1 MKSFRQYLSEGKND
15 CKKIFQKY
23 VFGIIQGKREKN
35 TAPEDKIWD
44 IVRAY
49 IGDNKNSDDIQ
60 KAFIQLRDCRGSY
73 PELVPD
79 AKSLYRGIR
88 VKPLV
93 LFKWLSGKKVTGSGA
108 WSSVP
113 IKYVGSSKNKI
124 ESFTTSKTMAMDF
137 AKGRKIALGSGKVST
152 RFVTPAEAKKMRKNI
167 LEWIELY
174 DELKNSKNRT
184 EQKDAKAYL
193 KFIKEEYTVL
203 FEDVFGVGESTIQ
216 IPIFYEITSPDK
228 NCVMSEFLANKISK
242 SILNSSESEVTRIND
257 GTATDAL
264 MYFPTG
270 FKEVFEMVKKL
281 KTEIESQVPL
291 KFKEIPV

>member
-1 MKSFRQYLSEGKND
+1 MKSFREYISESKTD
-15 CKKIFQKY
+15 CKKIFQEY
-23 VFGIIQGKREKN
+23 VFGMIQGKREKD
-35 TAPEDKIWD
+35 TPQESEIWSL
-44 IVRAY
+44 VQNY
-49 IGDNKNSDDIQ
+49 IGDNKNSTEIQ
-60 KAFIQLRDCRGSY
+60 KAFIQLRDCMGSY

-79 AKSLYRGIR
+79 PQPIYRGIR
-88 VKPLV
+88 VAPSV
-93 LFKWLSGKKVTGSGA
+93 LYKWLSGKKASESGA

-113 IKYVGSSKNKI
+113 IKYVGSKQNKI
-124 ESFTTSKTMAMDF
+124 ESFTTSKNMAMNF
-137 AKGRKIALGSGKVST
+137 AKGRKVATSGKFST
-152 RFVTPAEAKKMRKNI
+152 RFVTAVEARKMRKNI

-174 DELKNSKNRT
+174 NELKDSKNRT
-184 EQKDAKAYL
+184 DQKDAKAYL

-203 FEDVFGVGESTIQ
+203 LEDTFGIGESNIQ

-242 SILNSSESEVTRIND
+242 YVLKSSESEVTRIND
-257 GTATDAL
+257 GTAVDAL

-270 FKEVFEMVKKL
+270 FMEVFEIVKKL

>member
-1 MKSFRQYLSEGKND
+1 MKSFREYISESKTD

-23 VFGIIQGKREKN
+23 VFGMIQGKREKD
-35 TAPEDKIWD
+35 TPQESEIWSL
-44 IVRAY
+44 VQNY
-49 IGDNKNSDDIQ
+49 IADNKNSTEIQ
-60 KAFIQLRDCRGSY
+60 KAFIQLRDCMGSY

-124 ESFTTSKTMAMDF
+124 ESFTTSKTMAMNF

-167 LEWIELY
+167 
-174 DELKNSKNRT
+174 
-184 EQKDAKAYL
+184 
-193 KFIKEEYTVL
+193 F
-203 FEDVFGVGESTIQ
+203 TIL
-216 IPIFYEITSPDK
+216 
-228 NCVMSEFLANKISK
+228 V
-242 SILNSSESEVTRIND
+242 
-257 GTATDAL
+257 
-264 MYFPTG
+264 
-270 FKEVFEMVKKL
+270 
-281 KTEIESQVPL
+281 
-291 KFKEIPV
+291 